1 MHQILL
7 VVIFLSVSR
16 TINLRPMF
24 LECSSLL
31 NTSHFC
37 LFIIYQKW
45 STLKLVR
52 TQSLKH
58 ITVVHTFDTM
68 VWFQLLNIADL
79 WSDSCS
85 VQISDASRMVKAALL
100 TTNEINMLDVLN
112 FWLILKITFWQIW
125 HYIFEVQSIYILK
138 TTWPYMCLSSSLHTH
153 CSLWNIEACNEPKFP
168 VIKSIRRTIKLK
180 YSFDQ
185 SKYILIRRSSKSV
198 YSQASGWYGTFS
210 SSLRCG
216 PKAFMARSIW
226 SDEHFAPVSSV
237 RLFKMHMVKLCITL

>member
-1 MHQILL
+1 MHSKKSRGNGNATDTKQIHESAAIYIFEKEEGIPFSNNYFENWHVNMHQIVL

-24 LECSSLL
+24 LEYSSLL

-68 VWFQLLNIADL
+68 VWFQLLYIADL

-100 TTNEINMLDVLN
+100 TTNEIDMLDVIN
-112 FWLILKITFWQIW
+112 VWLILKITFWQIW

-153 CSLWNIEACNEPKFP
+153 CSLWNIEACNEPKF
-168 VIKSIRRTIKLK
+168 
-180 YSFDQ
+180 
-185 SKYILIRRSSKSV
+185 SSYKI
-198 YSQASGWYGTFS
+198 Y
-210 SSLRCG
+210 
-216 PKAFMARSIW
+216 
-226 SDEHFAPVSSV
+226 
-237 RLFKMHMVKLCITL
+237 

>member
-1 MHQILL
+1 MHSKKSRGNGNATDTKQIRESTAIYIFEKEEGIPFSNNYFENWHVNMHQIVL

-24 LECSSLL
+24 LEYSSLL

-68 VWFQLLNIADL
+68 VWFQLLYIADL

-100 TTNEINMLDVLN
+100 TTNEIIMLDVIN
-112 FWLILKITFWQIW
+112 VWLILKITFWQIW

-153 CSLWNIEACNEPKFP
+153 CSLWNIEACNEPKC
-168 VIKSIRRTIKLK
+168 
-180 YSFDQ
+180 
-185 SKYILIRRSSKSV
+185 SSNKI
-198 YSQASGWYGTFS
+198 Y
-210 SSLRCG
+210 
-216 PKAFMARSIW
+216 
-226 SDEHFAPVSSV
+226 
-237 RLFKMHMVKLCITL
+237 

>member
-1 MHQILL
+1 MHSKKSWGNGNATDTKQIHESAAIYIFEKEEGIPFSNNYFENWHVNMHQILL

-31 NTSHFC
+31 NTSHCC

-153 CSLWNIEACNEPKFP
+153 CSLWNIEACNEPKF
-168 VIKSIRRTIKLK
+168 
-180 YSFDQ
+180 
-185 SKYILIRRSSKSV
+185 SSNKI
-198 YSQASGWYGTFS
+198 Y
-210 SSLRCG
+210 
-216 PKAFMARSIW
+216 
-226 SDEHFAPVSSV
+226 
-237 RLFKMHMVKLCITL
+237 